1 MSSVIS
7 KGGKNLFQVLRSL
20 PNQGVGSKVV
30 SSRGC
35 GRVFSLFFCKKSVA
49 NDLDLTR
56 HQQNIS
62 TTQH

>member
-1 MSSVIS
+1 MSSIIS

-30 SSRGC
+30 SSRG
-35 GRVFSLFFCKKSVA
+35 SLFFCKKSVA